1 MNIYEKIEKLRKERD
16 WSRSR
21 LAKEAGIPETTVY
34 NWFNEKHF
42 TPSRDKIEDICAAF
56 GITIASFYSDIEEG
70 NLTSKETLLLEY
82 FKALSDE
89 KKDALTEIA
98 KLLTK

>member
-42 TPSRDKIEDICAAF
+42 TPSRDKIEDICATF